1 MGTGLTGGNRVAHT
15 KLVPVD
21 LDKRF
26 RWIVVEYAKIADL
39 PGTLTT
45 DLEKLLEADGAHP
58 EALDQAKAEI
68 PNLEQVVGRA
78 TKVSAEIARLLDR
91 SAPEQQPGLGFI
103 KWLGSSGWGN
113 DKRLIL
119 LFDAW
124 YQEAQRRKVKR
135 RMRHLNA

>member
-1 MGTGLTGGNRVAHT
+1 MPHT
-15 KLVPVD
+15 HVIPVD

-26 RWIVVEYAKIADL
+26 RWIVVEYARIAEL
-39 PGTLTT
+39 PGTLTA
-45 DLEKLLEADGAHP
+45 DLEKLLETDGAHP
-58 EALDQAKAEI
+58 EGAAQAEAEI
-68 PNLEQVVGRA
+68 PNLPQVIGRA
-78 TKVSAEIARLLDR
+78 TKVVAEIRRLLDR

-103 KWLGSSGWGN
+103 KWLGASGWGN

-135 RMRHLNA
+135 RMRALNA